1 MAWNM
6 VATIGINSTMLTL
19 HSKRERDKKGG
30 AELAN
35 APPSP
40 LAKRTKK
47 GITMQT
53 TKIKLQRLQL
63 GLTLE
68 KMAERLGV
76 KQRTYQRYEKGER
89 EMPKPVAM
97 LHEALKRNAIL
108 ERNEQLTKERGK
120 K

>member
-1 MAWNM
+1 
-6 VATIGINSTMLTL
+6 MLTL

-108 ERNEQLTKERGK
+108 ERNEQLAKERGK

>member
-1 MAWNM
+1 M
-6 VATIGINSTMLTL
+6 
-19 HSKRERDKKGG
+19 
-30 AELAN
+30 AN
-35 APPSP
+35 APPSFP
-40 LAKRTKK
+40 SKK
-47 GITMQT
+47 ESENKQSHRKVITMET

-108 ERNEQLTKERGK
+108 EKNEQYYLERTKM
-120 K
+120 